1 VRQSFREEIGLNQ
14 QQWAQE
20 LEMTEGESSLW
31 INGIHVAM
39 DVEQLDLFQLYQTLS
54 QEQRLANAFMQ
65 IGFKVPYI
73 TSSRIN

>member
-20 LEMTEGESSLW
+20 LEMSEGESSLW

-39 DVEQLDLFQLYQTLS
+39 DVEQLDFQLYQTLS

-73 TSSRIN
+73 TFILINY